1 MFQHVTDPVGLL
13 ALVDAA
19 VRSSEGA
26 DTEIDNERCRLR
38 VCAWASAPG
47 TGAADAVHFSVR
59 LYTDS
64 TGAGT
69 PRGVVHLAEFQRRS
83 GDAFVFWRVLRRA
96 LDALVAAGAGAGGA
110 TFTVAPMAPWGAEAT
125 PRGEPPCGPPSAPET
140 AMHLREEDVRPV
152 VEMVRAVYEDVR
164 VEGCK
169 MAASVAAAVRY
180 SAVGLASCVST
191 GLVGAVVE
199 VMAMRCGVE
208 SRTAATTAFAE
219 WVSTDI
225 GCTEVL
231 RNAGACRV
239 AEARR
244 ALAACVDVN
253 EATAPTDYTARQL
266 KRESARAL
274 LRVGRG

>member
-1 MFQHVTDPVGLL
+1 MFHGVADAVGLL

-110 TFTVAPMAPWGAEAT
+110 TFTVAPMAPWGAEAS
-125 PRGEPPCGPPSAPET
+125 PRGDEPPCGPPSAPET
-140 AMHLREEDVRPV
+140 AMALREEDVRPV

-180 SAVGLASCVST
+180 SGVGLASCVST

-199 VMAMRCGVE
+199 VLGTRCGVE
-208 SRTAATTAFAE
+208 SRTAAATALAE
-219 WVSTDI
+219 WVSTDL
-225 GCTEVL
+225 GLAAVM
-231 RNAGACRV
+231 RDAAACRV
-239 AEARR
+239 SDARR
-244 ALAACVDVN
+244 ALKACVDGDG
-253 EATAPTDYTARQL
+253 AAADYTARHL
-266 KRESARAL
+266 RREAARAL
-274 LRVGRG
+274 GRVGRE